1 MRFRP
6 CIDLH
11 NGKVKQI
18 VGSTLRDNSPESL
31 RTNFTA
37 AQPASFFAELYK
49 RDKLTG
55 GHIIML
61 GPGNE
66 QAASEAL
73 RAYPQGM
80 HVGGGI
86 TPANASGW
94 LARGAAAVIVT
105 SYVFQKGR
113 IHQERLVELA
123 TAVGRENLVI
133 DLSCRRKGDEYYVVT
148 DRWQNW
154 TEVVI
159 SRESL
164 AFFAGFCAEFLIH
177 AADVEGKCAGI
188 DTDLVAKL
196 GRWATLPITYAGG
209 VRDLSDLEL
218 VRDYGRNR
226 VDVTVGSS
234 LDIFGGTGMKYEE
247 AVAFHHRCQAG

>member
-18 VGSTLRDNSPESL
+18 VGSTLCDNSPESL

-164 AFFAGFCAEFLIH
+164 AFFAGF
-177 AADVEGKCAGI
+177 
-188 DTDLVAKL
+188 
-196 GRWATLPITYAGG
+196 
-209 VRDLSDLEL
+209 
-218 VRDYGRNR
+218 
-226 VDVTVGSS
+226 
-234 LDIFGGTGMKYEE
+234 
-247 AVAFHHRCQAG
+247 